1 MSGKK
6 RIALY
11 GGTFDPV
18 HRGHLA
24 VARTISQI
32 FEINELLF
40 VPAWLAPH
48 KRTRDVTPAL
58 HRYAMLALATQQD
71 ARLRIS
77 SFELESPDRG
87 YTVET
92 LTHFESELGNNAELF
107 FLMGADSWAE
117 IQTWREWQRLLMMA
131 NHIVVT
137 RPGYELELAG
147 MPPEVRERIS
157 DTRMTPETAGRKIAD
172 QGKRIFFTDAVQLE
186 ISATEIRRAARQE
199 QFERLVELVP
209 KSVADYITKYELYRE
224 TNES

>member
-1 MSGKK
+1 MSAKK

-24 VARTISQI
+24 VARTIPQI
-32 FEINELLF
+32 FEIDELLF

-77 SFELESPDRG
+77 SFELESPDRS

-92 LTHFESELGNNAELF
+92 LAHFESELGNNAELF
-107 FLMGADSWAE
+107 FLMGADSWSE

-137 RPGYELELAG
+137 RPGYELELSG
-147 MPPEVRERIS
+147 MPAEVLERIA
-157 DTRMTPETAGRKIAD
+157 DTRKGREAAGRKSTEL
-172 QGKRIFFTDAVQLE
+172 GKRIFFSDAVQQE
-186 ISATEIRRAARQE
+186 ISATEIRRAARGK
-199 QFERLVELVP
+199 QFERLIELVP
-209 KSVADYITKYELYRE
+209 KSVADYIIKYELYRE

>member
-18 HRGHLA
+18 HLGHLA
-24 VARTISQI
+24 VARTITQI
-32 FEINELLF
+32 FEIDELLF
-40 VPAWLAPH
+40 VPAWMAPH
-48 KRTRDVTPAL
+48 KRAREVTPAL

-71 ARLRIS
+71 DRLRIS
-77 SFELESPDRG
+77 RFELESPDRN

-92 LTHFESELGNNAELF
+92 LAHFESELGYGAELF
-107 FLMGADSWAE
+107 FLMGADSWSE
-117 IQTWREWQRLLMMA
+117 IQTWKEWERLLLMA

-147 MPPEVRERIS
+147 LHDEVLERIVDRRGERS
-157 DTRMTPETAGRKIAD
+157 APGREATNS
-172 QGKRIFFTDAVQLE
+172 GKRIFFTDAVQLE
-186 ISATEIRRAARQE
+186 ISATEIRHAAGRNDS
-199 QFERLVELVP
+199 ERLVELVP
-209 KSVADYITKYELYRE
+209 KPVADYITKYELYRD

>member
-32 FEINELLF
+32 FEIDELLF

-58 HRYAMLALATQQD
+58 HRFAMLTLATQQD

-77 SFELESPDRG
+77 SFELESPERS

-92 LTHFESELGNNAELF
+92 LAHFESELGNDAELF
-107 FLMGADSWAE
+107 FLMGADSWSE
-117 IQTWREWQRLLMMA
+117 IQTWKEWERLLMMA

-137 RPGYELELAG
+137 RPGYDLELAG
-147 MPPEVRERIS
+147 LSEEVFERIV
-157 DTRMTPETAGRKIAD
+157 DTRKGRGLAGRQSTN
-172 QGKRIFFTDAVQLE
+172 QGKRIFFTDAVQIE
-186 ISATEIRRAARQE
+186 ISATEIRRAARE
-199 QFERLVELVP
+199 KQFERLVELVP
-209 KSVADYITKYELYRE
+209 KAVADYITKYELYRE

>member
-18 HRGHLA
+18 HLGHLA
-24 VARTISQI
+24 VARTITQI
-32 FEINELLF
+32 FEIDELLF
-40 VPAWLAPH
+40 VPAWMAPH
-48 KRTRDVTPAL
+48 KRAREVTPAL

-71 ARLRIS
+71 DRLRIS
-77 SFELESPDRG
+77 RFELESPDRN

-92 LTHFESELGNNAELF
+92 LAHFESELGYGAELF
-107 FLMGADSWAE
+107 FLMGADSWSE
-117 IQTWREWQRLLMMA
+117 IQTWKEWERLLLMA

-147 MPPEVRERIS
+147 LRGEVLERIVDRRGERS
-157 DTRMTPETAGRKIAD
+157 APGREATNS
-172 QGKRIFFTDAVQLE
+172 GKRIFFTDAVQLE
-186 ISATEIRRAARQE
+186 ISATEIRHAARQNDS
-199 QFERLVELVP
+199 ERLVELVP
-209 KSVADYITKYELYRE
+209 KPVADYITKYELYRD

>member
-18 HRGHLA
+18 HLGHLA
-24 VARTISQI
+24 VARTITQI
-32 FEINELLF
+32 FEIDELLF

-77 SFELESPDRG
+77 RFELESPDRG

-92 LTHFESELGNNAELF
+92 LTHFESELGNDAELF
-107 FLMGADSWAE
+107 FLMGADSWSE

-147 MPPEVRERIS
+147 MPAEVRERIT
-157 DTRMTPETAGRKIAD
+157 DTRMTRETAGRKATD

-186 ISATEIRRAARQE
+186 ISATEIRSAAQQQ
-199 QFERLVELVP
+199 QFDRLVGLVP